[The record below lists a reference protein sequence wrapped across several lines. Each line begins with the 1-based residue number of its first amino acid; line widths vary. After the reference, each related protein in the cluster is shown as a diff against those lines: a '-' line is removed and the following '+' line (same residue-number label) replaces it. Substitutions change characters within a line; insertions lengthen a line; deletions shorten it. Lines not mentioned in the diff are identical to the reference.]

1 MNAFKLRYKKNDSM
15 SAVVTNWMTEDVA
28 REWFDQLKANEKCEW
43 CELLYTPED
52 EEYILDEFVKG

>member
-15 SAVVTNWMTEDVA
+15 FVKVTDWMTEDVA